1 MEQVLKQFTI
11 AFGLNNTELK
21 QGLKDSEN
29 ALSSFV
35 DTARNLLGAW
45 ASFEFFKTAINNFKD
60 FTTELANAQTLT
72 GESAE
77 NIQALGGALKR
88 FGGDTSSAV
97 TAIKTINQHLHDAKF
112 GEGALMDVAKK
123 YGLVVSQGA
132 TAEQTILNLAKQM
145 GKYDRQTRVAIASQ
159 LGLDEAMQLA
169 FADGGKELEQLI
181 QKQKRLNIVSPE
193 DSKIAQAFS
202 YALLDL
208 QDVFGALMRD
218 FARVILPAFSKLLT
232 IMTDFIDFLRR
243 HKIFVVA
250 FFAGILV
257 ALTPILL
264 TLTKMAV
271 ASTLAFAPFYAIGA
285 VIAGVA
291 LIFEDLLYYFQGYES
306 VTGKLVKQFPLL
318 GAFIEPLKPIVLGIY
333 EVFKSI
339 YNLLKEPSWDNLTKV
354 FKSAGKALYNL
365 LELPLKGIK
374 GLVDGLIER
383 FPVISVVLK
392 PVQLIVDKIYQA
404 FKAIGDLIANFSF
417 DKLLESLKSVKDSLS
432 GFIDNINPFNIF
444 SSDEQKQD
452 KDKEKPAQEQESDFL
467 SKIKNLNFF
476 KDSSKDEQ
484 DKDKEKP
491 RQYLINGQEVS
502 KDEYLARTERFKQPL
517 KSYNELSREKAQ
529 DNIKEINNKE
539 LTKELVREKVQ
550 PLAQMPKVENNK
562 ELIKEVNNNNES
574 IYNKE
579 LIKETIKEKIQ
590 PLAMEAPVIE
600 APKIE
605 IPKVEIQPLAVQAQ
619 AIPETPLPP
628 MSSSVVN
635 NSNQNINNNNYN
647 VTNNINQNISSA
659 TPKQLADSSNK
670 IFINSINQQRQ
681 QRGSL

>member
-21 QGLKDSEN
+21 QGLKDSQN

-72 GESAE
+72 GESME

-97 TAIKTINQHLHDAKF
+97 NAIKTINQHLHDAKF
-112 GEGALMDVAKK
+112 GQGALIDIAKK
-123 YGLVVSQGA
+123 YGLVVSKGA

-208 QDVFGALMRD
+208 QDIFGALMRD
-218 FARVILPAFSKLLT
+218 FARVILPAFSKLLG

-264 TLTKMAV
+264 TLGKMAV

-333 EVFKSI
+333 DIFKSI
-339 YNLLKEPSWDNLTKV
+339 YTLITEPSWDNLSKV
-354 FKSAGKALYNL
+354 FKSVGNL
-365 LELPLKGIK
+365 IK
-374 GLVDGLIER
+374 SLIEVPIKAVKNIIDSLIDK
-383 FPVISVVLK
+383 FPILETVLK
-392 PVQLIVDKIYQA
+392 PFQVIVNAIYEA

-417 DKLLESLKSVKDSLS
+417 DKLLESLKGVKDSLS
-432 GFIDNINPFNIF
+432 GFLDNINPFNIF
-444 SSDEQKQD
+444 SKDDKEQ
-452 KDKEKPAQEQESDFL
+452 DKEKPAQESKSGFL
-467 SKIKNLNFF
+467 SKINPLNLF
-476 KDSSKDEQ
+476 SSDEKEQ
-484 DKDKEKP
+484 EKEPKQEKP
-491 RQYLINGQEVS
+491 RKYLINGQEVS
-502 KDEYLARTERFKQPL
+502 KDEYLARTERYKRPL
-517 KSYNELSREKAQ
+517 KSYNEKALEKAKAKEQ
-529 DNIKEINNKE
+529 EPKKYNI
-539 LTKELVREKVQ
+539 
-550 PLAQMPKVENNK
+550 
-562 ELIKEVNNNNES
+562 
-574 IYNKE
+574 
-579 LIKETIKEKIQ
+579 EKIA
-590 PLAMEAPVIE
+590 PLKVE

-605 IPKVEIQPLAVQAQ
+605 PLKIEAPKLEPLKVEPIKIQLETQAQ
-619 AIPETPLPP
+619 AIPETPMAP
-628 MSSSVVN
+628 MSSSVIN
-635 NSNQNINNNNYN
+635 NSNQSTTNNTYN
-647 VTNNINQNISSA
+647 TTNNINQTISSA

>member
-29 ALSSFV
+29 ALSGFV

-60 FTTELANAQTLT
+60 FTTELMNAQTLT
-72 GESAE
+72 GESAT

-97 TAIKTINQHLHDAKF
+97 NAIKTINQHLHDVKF
-112 GEGALMDVAKK
+112 GEGALMDIAKR
-123 YGLVVSQGA
+123 YGVVISKGA

-145 GKYDRQTRVAIASQ
+145 GRYDRQTRITIASQ

-181 QKQKRLNIVSPE
+181 QKQKRLNVISPE

-208 QDVFGALMRD
+208 QDIFGALMRD
-218 FARVILPAFSKLLT
+218 FARVILPAFSKLLN

-243 HKIFVVA
+243 HKVFVVA
-250 FFAGILV
+250 FFAGILI

-271 ASTLAFAPFYAIGA
+271 ASTIAFAPFYAIGA
-285 VIAGVA
+285 VIAGLA

-306 VTGKLVKQFPLL
+306 VTGNLVKQFPLL
-318 GAFIEPLKPIVLGIY
+318 GTFIEPLRPIVLSIY

-339 YNLLKEPSWDNLTKV
+339 YNLLKEPSWNNLTEV
-354 FKSAGKALYNL
+354 FKSAGKVMYNL
-365 LELPLKGIK
+365 MMLPLKAIK

-383 FPVISVVLK
+383 FPSLGVVLK
-392 PVQLIVDKIYQA
+392 PVQLIVNKIYEA
-404 FKAIGDLIANFSF
+404 FKAIGDLIDNFSF
-417 DKLLESLKSVKDSLS
+417 DKMLESLKGVKDSVG
-432 GFIDNINPFNIF
+432 GFLDKLNPLNLF
-444 SSDEQKQD
+444 SSD
-452 KDKEKPAQEQESDFL
+452 KDENKS
-467 SKIKNLNFF
+467 
-476 KDSSKDEQ
+476 KDS
-484 DKDKEKP
+484 
-491 RQYLINGQEVS
+491 N
-502 KDEYLARTERFKQPL
+502 
-517 KSYNELSREKAQ
+517 KAL
-529 DNIKEINNKE
+529 IKENSKELVNNKE
-539 LTKELVREKVQ
+539 ITKEL
-550 PLAQMPKVENNK
+550 
-562 ELIKEVNNNNES
+562 
-574 IYNKE
+574 
-579 LIKETIKEKIQ
+579 IKEKIQ
-590 PLAMEAPVIE
+590 PLAVEAPKIE
-600 APKIE
+600 APIIKAPAIEMPKIE
-605 IPKVEIQPLAVQAQ
+605 IPKVEIQPLAVEAQ
-619 AIPETPLPP
+619 AIPETPMAP
-628 MSSSVVN
+628 MSSSIIN

>member
-21 QGLKDSEN
+21 QGLKDSQN

-60 FTTELANAQTLT
+60 FTSELANAQTLT
-72 GESAE
+72 GESMQ

-97 TAIKTINQHLHDAKF
+97 NAIKTINQHLHDAKF

-193 DSKIAQAFS
+193 DSKIAQTFS

-208 QDVFGALMRD
+208 QDIFGALMRD
-218 FARVILPAFSKLLT
+218 FARVILPAFSKLLS

-285 VIAGVA
+285 VIASVA

-318 GAFIEPLKPIVLGIY
+318 GAFIEPLRPVVLSIY

-354 FKSAGKALYNL
+354 FKSAGKAIYNL

-374 GLVDGLIER
+374 ALVDSLVER
-383 FPVISVVLK
+383 FPVIGVVLK
-392 PVQLIVDKIYQA
+392 PIQLIVDKIYQA

-432 GFIDNINPFNIF
+432 GFMDNINPFNIF
-444 SSDEQKQD
+444 SSDEKKQD
-452 KDKEKPAQEQESDFL
+452 KDKEKPAEKEEGGFL
-467 SKIKNLNFF
+467 SKINPLNLFT
-476 KDSSKDEQ
+476 SDEQ
-484 DKDKEKP
+484 EQEPKQEKP
-491 RQYLINGQEVS
+491 RQYLINGKEVS
-502 KDEYLARTERFKQPL
+502 KDEYLAHTERFKQPE
-517 KSYNELSREKAQ
+517 KSYNEISREKA
-529 DNIKEINNKE
+529 
-539 LTKELVREKVQ
+539 LEKMQ
-550 PLAQMPKVENNK
+550 PL
-562 ELIKEVNNNNES
+562 
-574 IYNKE
+574 
-579 LIKETIKEKIQ
+579 
-590 PLAMEAPVIE
+590 
-600 APKIE
+600 KIE
-605 IPKVEIQPLAVQAQ
+605 IPKVEIQPLKVEAQ
-619 AIPETPLPP
+619 AIPETPMAP
-628 MSSSVVN
+628 MSSSITN

-681 QRGSL
+681 QKGAL

>member
-97 TAIKTINQHLHDAKF
+97 NAIKTINQHLHDAKF

-145 GKYDRQTRVAIASQ
+145 GKYDKQTRVAIASQ

-181 QKQKRLNIVSPE
+181 QNQKRLNIVSPE

-208 QDVFGALMRD
+208 QDIFGALMRD

-285 VIAGVA
+285 IIASVA

-318 GAFIEPLKPIVLGIY
+318 GAFIEPLRPIVLSIYDIFKNIY
-333 EVFKSI
+333 E
-339 YNLLKEPSWDNLTKV
+339 LLKNPSWDNLTKV
-354 FKSAGKALYNL
+354 FKSAGKAIYNL

-374 GLVDGLIER
+374 ALVDGLVER
-383 FPVISVVLK
+383 FPVIGVVLK
-392 PVQLIVDKIYQA
+392 PVQIIVDKIYEA

-417 DKLLESLKSVKDSLS
+417 DKLLESLKSVKDSVS
-432 GFIDNINPFNIF
+432 GFMDNINPLNIF
-444 SSDEQKQD
+444 SKDEKKQ
-452 KDKEKPAQEQESDFL
+452 EGGFL
-467 SKIKNLNFF
+467 SKINPLNLFT
-476 KDSSKDEQ
+476 SDEQ
-484 DKDKEKP
+484 EKEPKQEKP
-491 RQYLINGQEVS
+491 RKYLINGQEVS
-502 KDEYLARTERFKQPL
+502 KDEYLARTERYRQPE
-517 KSYNELSREKAQ
+517 KSYKEMSREKA
-529 DNIKEINNKE
+529 
-539 LTKELVREKVQ
+539 LEKMQ
-550 PLAQMPKVENNK
+550 PL
-562 ELIKEVNNNNES
+562 
-574 IYNKE
+574 
-579 LIKETIKEKIQ
+579 
-590 PLAMEAPVIE
+590 
-600 APKIE
+600 KIE
-605 IPKVEIQPLAVQAQ
+605 IPKIEIQPLAVQAQ
-619 AIPETPLPP
+619 AIPETPMAP

>member
-11 AFGLNNTELK
+11 AFGLNNTGLK
-21 QGLKDSEN
+21 EGLKDSQN

-60 FTTELANAQTLT
+60 FTTELMNAQTLT
-72 GESAE
+72 GESAT

-97 TAIKTINQHLHDAKF
+97 NAIKTINQHLHDAKF
-112 GEGALMDVAKK
+112 GEGALMDIAKK

-208 QDVFGALMRD
+208 QDIFGALMRD

-285 VIAGVA
+285 AIAGVA

-318 GAFIEPLKPIVLGIY
+318 GAFIEPLRPVVL
-333 EVFKSI
+333 SI
-339 YNLLKEPSWDNLTKV
+339 YDIFKNIYQLLKEPSWDNLSKV
-354 FKSAGKALYNL
+354 FKSAGKAIYNL

-374 GLVDGLIER
+374 ALVDGLVER
-383 FPVISVVLK
+383 FPILGVVLK
-392 PVQLIVDKIYQA
+392 PVQLIVNKIYEA

-432 GFIDNINPFNIF
+432 GFMDNINPFNIF
-444 SSDEQKQD
+444 SSDEKKQD
-452 KDKEKPAQEQESDFL
+452 KDKEKPAEKEEGGFL

-476 KDSSKDEQ
+476 KDSNKDEQ
-484 DKDKEKP
+484 EPKQEKP
-491 RQYLINGQEVS
+491 RKYLINGQEVS
-502 KDEYLARTERFKQPL
+502 KDEYLARTERYRQPA
-517 KSYNELSREKAQ
+517 KSYNEISREKA
-529 DNIKEINNKE
+529 
-539 LTKELVREKVQ
+539 LEKMQ
-550 PLAQMPKVENNK
+550 PL
-562 ELIKEVNNNNES
+562 
-574 IYNKE
+574 
-579 LIKETIKEKIQ
+579 
-590 PLAMEAPVIE
+590 
-600 APKIE
+600 KIE
-605 IPKVEIQPLAVQAQ
+605 IPKIEIQPLAVQAQ

>member
-45 ASFEFFKTAINNFKD
+45 ASFEFFKTAITSFKD
-60 FTTELANAQTLT
+60 FTTELMNAQTLT

-97 TAIKTINQHLHDAKF
+97 SAIKTINQHLHDAKF
-112 GEGALMDVAKK
+112 GEGALMDIAKR
-123 YGLVVSQGA
+123 YGVVISKGA

-145 GKYDRQTRVAIASQ
+145 GRYDRQTRITIASQ
-159 LGLDEAMQLA
+159 LGLDETMQLA

-193 DSKIAQAFS
+193 DSKVAQAFS

-208 QDVFGALMRD
+208 QDIFGALMRD
-218 FARVILPAFSKLLT
+218 FARVILPAFSKLLG

-264 TLTKMAV
+264 TLGKMAV

-285 VIAGVA
+285 VIASVA

-318 GAFIEPLKPIVLGIY
+318 GAFIEPLRPIVLSIF

-354 FKSAGKALYNL
+354 FKSAGKAIYNL

-374 GLVDGLIER
+374 ALVDGLIER
-383 FPVISVVLK
+383 FPVIGVVLK
-392 PVQLIVDKIYQA
+392 PVQLIVNKIYEA

-417 DKLLESLKSVKDSLS
+417 DKLLESLKSVKDSLT

-444 SSDEQKQD
+444 SKDEKKQD
-452 KDKEKPAQEQESDFL
+452 KDKETPVEKQESGFL

-476 KDSSKDEQ
+476 KDSSKDEVAR
-484 DKDKEKP
+484 DKE
-491 RQYLINGQEVS
+491 LN
-502 KDEYLARTERFKQPL
+502 
-517 KSYNELSREKAQ
+517 
-529 DNIKEINNKE
+529 
-539 LTKELVREKVQ
+539 
-550 PLAQMPKVENNK
+550 
-562 ELIKEVNNNNES
+562 
-574 IYNKE
+574 
-579 LIKETIKEKIQ
+579 KEKIQ
-590 PLAMEAPVIE
+590 PLAVEAPKIE
-600 APKIE
+600 APIIEAPKVEIPVVEMPKIE
-605 IPKVEIQPLAVQAQ
+605 IPKVEIQPLAIEAQ
-619 AIPETPLPP
+619 SIPETPMPP
-628 MSSSVVN
+628 MSSTLIN

-681 QRGSL
+681 QRGAL

>member
-21 QGLKDSEN
+21 QGLKDSQN

-72 GESAE
+72 GESMQ

-97 TAIKTINQHLHDAKF
+97 NAIKTINQHLHDAKF
-112 GEGALMDVAKK
+112 GEGALIDIAKK
-123 YGLVVSQGA
+123 YGLVVSKGA

-145 GKYDRQTRVAIASQ
+145 GRYDRQTRVAIASQ

-208 QDVFGALMRD
+208 QDIFGALMRD
-218 FARVILPAFSKLLT
+218 FARVILPAFSKLLG

-264 TLTKMAV
+264 TLGKMAI

-285 VIAGVA
+285 IIASVA

-318 GAFIEPLKPIVLGIY
+318 GAFIEPLRPVVL
-333 EVFKSI
+333 SI
-339 YNLLKEPSWDNLTKV
+339 YDIFKNIYQLLKEPSWDNLTKV
-354 FKSAGKALYNL
+354 FKSAGKAIYNL

-374 GLVDGLIER
+374 ALVDGLVER
-383 FPVISVVLK
+383 FPSLGVVLK
-392 PVQLIVDKIYQA
+392 PVQLIVNKIYEA

-417 DKLLESLKSVKDSLS
+417 DKLLESLKGVKDSLS
-432 GFIDNINPFNIF
+432 GFLDNINPFNIF
-444 SSDEQKQD
+444 SKDEKKQEQ
-452 KDKEKPAQEQESDFL
+452 DKEKPAQESKSGFLDKINPLNLFSSDE
-467 SKIKNLNFF
+467 KEPK
-476 KDSSKDEQ
+476 Q
-484 DKDKEKP
+484 EKP
-491 RQYLINGQEVS
+491 RKYLINGKEVS
-502 KDEYLARTERFKQPL
+502 KDEYLARTERFRQPL
-517 KSYNELSREKAQ
+517 KSYNEKSREKEQ
-529 DNIKEINNKE
+529 EPKKYNI
-539 LTKELVREKVQ
+539 EKIA
-550 PLAQMPKVENNK
+550 PLKVEAPK
-562 ELIKEVNNNNES
+562 LE
-574 IYNKE
+574 
-579 LIKETIKEKIQ
+579 
-590 PLAMEAPVIE
+590 PLKVE

-605 IPKVEIQPLAVQAQ
+605 PLKIEAPKLEPLKVEPLKIQLETQAQ

-628 MSSSVVN
+628 MSSSVIN
-635 NSNQNINNNNYN
+635 NSNQSTTNNTYN
-647 VTNNINQNISSA
+647 TTNNIHQNISSA

-670 IFINSINQQRQ
+670 IFIDSINHQRQ
-681 QRGSL
+681 QRGAL

>member
-21 QGLKDSEN
+21 QGLKDSQN

-72 GESAE
+72 GESMQ

-97 TAIKTINQHLHDAKF
+97 NAIKTINQHLHDAKF

-123 YGLVVSQGA
+123 YGLVVSKGA

-145 GKYDRQTRVAIASQ
+145 GRYDRQTRVAIASQ

-208 QDVFGALMRD
+208 QDIFGALMRD
-218 FARVILPAFSKLLT
+218 FARVILPAFSKLLG

-264 TLTKMAV
+264 TLGKMAV

-285 VIAGVA
+285 IIASVA

-354 FKSAGKALYNL
+354 FKSAGKAIYNL

-374 GLVDGLIER
+374 ALVDGLVER
-383 FPVISVVLK
+383 FPVIGVVLK
-392 PVQLIVDKIYQA
+392 PVQLIVNKIYEA

-417 DKLLESLKSVKDSLS
+417 DKLLESLKGVKDSLS
-432 GFIDNINPFNIF
+432 GFLDNINPFNIF
-444 SSDEQKQD
+444 SKDEKKQ
-452 KDKEKPAQEQESDFL
+452 DKEKPAQESKGGIL
-467 SKIKNLNFF
+467 SKINPLNLF
-476 KDSSKDEQ
+476 SSDEKETKQ
-484 DKDKEKP
+484 EPKQEKP
-491 RQYLINGQEVS
+491 RKYLINGQEVS
-502 KDEYLARTERFKQPL
+502 KDEYMARTERYKRPL
-517 KSYNELSREKAQ
+517 KSYNEIALEKAR
-529 DNIKEINNKE
+529 NKE
-539 LTKELVREKVQ
+539 QDKEQE
-550 PLAQMPKVENNK
+550 PKK
-562 ELIKEVNNNNES
+562 
-574 IYNKE
+574 YN
-579 LIKETIKEKIQ
+579 IEKIA
-590 PLAMEAPVIE
+590 PLKVE

-605 IPKVEIQPLAVQAQ
+605 PLKIEAPKLEPLKVEPIKIQLETQAQ

-635 NSNQNINNNNYN
+635 NSNQSTTNNTYN
-647 VTNNINQNISSA
+647 TTNNINQTISSA

-670 IFINSINQQRQ
+670 IFIDSINHQRQ
-681 QRGSL
+681 QRGAL

>member
-21 QGLKDSEN
+21 QGLKDSQN

-72 GESAE
+72 GESMQ

-97 TAIKTINQHLHDAKF
+97 NAIKTINQHLHDAKF
-112 GEGALMDVAKK
+112 GQGALIDIAKK
-123 YGLVVSQGA
+123 YGLVVSKGA
-132 TAEQTILNLAKQM
+132 TAEQTILSLVKQM
-145 GKYDRQTRVAIASQ
+145 GRYDRQTRVAIASQ

-208 QDVFGALMRD
+208 QDIFGALMRD
-218 FARVILPAFSKLLT
+218 FARVILPAFSKLLG

-264 TLTKMAV
+264 TLGKMAV

-285 VIAGVA
+285 IIASVA

-354 FKSAGKALYNL
+354 FKSAGKAIYNL

-374 GLVDGLIER
+374 ALVDGLVER
-383 FPVISVVLK
+383 FPSLGVVLK
-392 PVQLIVDKIYQA
+392 PVQLIVNKIYEA

-417 DKLLESLKSVKDSLS
+417 DKLLESLKGVKDSLS
-432 GFIDNINPFNIF
+432 GFLDSINPFNIF
-444 SSDEQKQD
+444 SKDEKKQEQD
-452 KDKEKPAQEQESDFL
+452 KPAQESKGGFLDKINPLNLFSSDEKETRQEP
-467 SKIKNLNFF
+467 K
-476 KDSSKDEQ
+476 Q
-484 DKDKEKP
+484 EKP
-491 RQYLINGQEVS
+491 KKYLINGQEVS
-502 KDEYLARTERFKQPL
+502 KDEYMARTERYRQPL
-517 KSYNELSREKAQ
+517 KSYNELSREKA
-529 DNIKEINNKE
+529 
-539 LTKELVREKVQ
+539 LEKMQ
-550 PLAQMPKVENNK
+550 PLK
-562 ELIKEVNNNNES
+562 
-574 IYNKE
+574 
-579 LIKETIKEKIQ
+579 
-590 PLAMEAPVIE
+590 IE

-605 IPKVEIQPLAVQAQ
+605 IPKIEIQPLMPQAQ

-628 MSSSVVN
+628 MSSSVIN
-635 NSNQNINNNNYN
+635 NSNQSTTNNTYN
-647 VTNNINQNISSA
+647 TTNNIHQNISSA

-670 IFINSINQQRQ
+670 IFIDSINQQRQ
-681 QRGSL
+681 QRGAL

>member
-21 QGLKDSEN
+21 QGLKDSQN
-29 ALSSFV
+29 ALSGFV

-60 FTTELANAQTLT
+60 FTTELMNAQTLT
-72 GESAE
+72 GESAT

-97 TAIKTINQHLHDAKF
+97 NAIKTINQHLHDAKF
-112 GEGALMDVAKK
+112 GEGALMDIAKR
-123 YGLVVSQGA
+123 YGVVISKGA

-145 GKYDRQTRVAIASQ
+145 GRYDRQTRMTIASQ

-208 QDVFGALMRD
+208 KDIFGVLMRD
-218 FARVILPAFSKLLT
+218 FARVILPAFSKLLN

-243 HKIFVVA
+243 HKVFVVA
-250 FFAGILV
+250 FFAGILI

-271 ASTLAFAPFYAIGA
+271 ASTIAFAPFYAIGA

-318 GAFIEPLKPIVLGIY
+318 GTFIEPLKPIVLSIY

-339 YNLLKEPSWDNLTKV
+339 YNLLKEPSWNNLTEI
-354 FKSAGKALYNL
+354 FKSAGKVMYNL
-365 LELPLKGIK
+365 MMLPLKAIK

-383 FPVISVVLK
+383 FPSLGVVLK
-392 PVQLIVDKIYQA
+392 PIQIIVNKIYEA
-404 FKAIGDLIANFSF
+404 FKAIGDLIENFSF
-417 DKLLESLKSVKDSLS
+417 DKMLESLKGVKDSVG
-432 GFIDNINPFNIF
+432 GFLDKLNPLNLF
-444 SSDEQKQD
+444 SSD
-452 KDKEKPAQEQESDFL
+452 KDENK
-467 SKIKNLNFF
+467 
-476 KDSSKDEQ
+476 SKDG
-484 DKDKEKP
+484 K
-491 RQYLINGQEVS
+491 NS
-502 KDEYLARTERFKQPL
+502 NRTL
-517 KSYNELSREKAQ
+517 
-529 DNIKEINNKE
+529 IKENG
-539 LTKELVREKVQ
+539 KELV
-550 PLAQMPKVENNK
+550 
-562 ELIKEVNNNNES
+562 
-574 IYNKE
+574 
-579 LIKETIKEKIQ
+579 KEKIQ
-590 PLAMEAPVIE
+590 PLAVEAPAIE
-600 APKIE
+600 MPKIE
-605 IPKVEIQPLAVQAQ
+605 IPKVEIQPLAIEAQ
-619 AIPETPLPP
+619 AIPETPIAP
-628 MSSSVVN
+628 MSSSIIN

>member
-21 QGLKDSEN
+21 QGLKDSQN

-60 FTTELANAQTLT
+60 FTSELANAQTLT
-72 GESAE
+72 GESMQ

-88 FGGDTSSAV
+88 FGGDTTSAV
-97 TAIKTINQHLHDAKF
+97 NAIKTINQHLHDAKF

-123 YGLVVSQGA
+123 YGLVVSKGA

-145 GKYDRQTRVAIASQ
+145 GRYDRQTRVAIASQ

-208 QDVFGALMRD
+208 QDIFGALMRD
-218 FARVILPAFSKLLT
+218 FARVILPAFSKLLG

-264 TLTKMAV
+264 TLGKMAV

-285 VIAGVA
+285 VIASVA

-339 YNLLKEPSWDNLTKV
+339 YNLLKEPSWDNLAKV
-354 FKSAGKALYNL
+354 FKSAGKAIYNL

-374 GLVDGLIER
+374 ALVDGLIER
-383 FPVISVVLK
+383 FPVIGVVLK
-392 PVQLIVDKIYQA
+392 PVQLIVNKIYEA

-417 DKLLESLKSVKDSLS
+417 DKLLESLKGVKDSLS
-432 GFIDNINPFNIF
+432 GFLDSINPFNIF
-444 SSDEQKQD
+444 SKDEKKQEQ
-452 KDKEKPAQEQESDFL
+452 DKEKPAQEKESKSGFL
-467 SKIKNLNFF
+467 SKINPLNLF
-476 KDSSKDEQ
+476 SSDEKEQ
-484 DKDKEKP
+484 EKEPKQEKP
-491 RQYLINGQEVS
+491 RKYLINGKEVS
-502 KDEYLARTERFKQPL
+502 KDEYLARTERYKRPL
-517 KSYNELSREKAQ
+517 KSYNEKALEKAR
-529 DNIKEINNKE
+529 NKE
-539 LTKELVREKVQ
+539 QNLK
-550 PLAQMPKVENNK
+550 
-562 ELIKEVNNNNES
+562 
-574 IYNKE
+574 
-579 LIKETIKEKIQ
+579 
-590 PLAMEAPVIE
+590 IE

-605 IPKVEIQPLAVQAQ
+605 PLKIDKSQDKEQEPKKYNIEKIAPLKVEAPKIEPLKIEAPNIEPLKVEPIKIQLETQAQ

-635 NSNQNINNNNYN
+635 NSNQSTTNNTYN
-647 VTNNINQNISSA
+647 TTNNINQTISSA

>member
-11 AFGLNNTELK
+11 TFGLNNTELK

-29 ALSSFV
+29 ALSGFV

-60 FTTELANAQTLT
+60 FTTELMNAQTLT
-72 GESAE
+72 GESAT

-97 TAIKTINQHLHDAKF
+97 NAIKTINQHLHDAKF
-112 GEGALMDVAKK
+112 GEGALMDIAKK
-123 YGLVVSQGA
+123 YGVAISKGA

-208 QDVFGALMRD
+208 QDIFGALMRD
-218 FARVILPAFSKLLT
+218 FARVILPAFSKLLG

-243 HKIFVVA
+243 HKVFVVA
-250 FFAGILV
+250 FFAGILI

-264 TLTKMAV
+264 TLGKMAV
-271 ASTLAFAPFYAIGA
+271 ASTIAFAPFYAIGA
-285 VIAGVA
+285 VIAGLA

-318 GAFIEPLKPIVLGIY
+318 GAFIEPLRPIVLSIY

-354 FKSAGKALYNL
+354 FKSAGEVMYNL
-365 LELPLKGIK
+365 MMLPLKAIK
-374 GLVDGLIER
+374 GLVDGLVER
-383 FPVISVVLK
+383 FPSLGVVLK
-392 PVQLIVDKIYQA
+392 PVQLIIDKIYEA

-417 DKLLESLKSVKDSLS
+417 DKLLESLSEIKKSLG

-444 SSDEQKQD
+444 SSDEKKQD
-452 KDKEKPAQEQESDFL
+452 KDKEKSAEKQESGFLDKLNPLNLFSSDKKEQEP
-467 SKIKNLNFF
+467 K
-476 KDSSKDEQ
+476 Q
-484 DKDKEKP
+484 EKP
-491 RQYLINGQEVS
+491 RKYVFNGKEVS
-502 KDEYLARTERFKQPL
+502 EDEYLTKTASFR
-517 KSYNELSREKAQ
+517 KSR
-529 DNIKEINNKE
+529 NK
-539 LTKELVREKVQ
+539 TSFQ
-550 PLAQMPKVENNK
+550 
-562 ELIKEVNNNNES
+562 
-574 IYNKE
+574 
-579 LIKETIKEKIQ
+579 EKIQ
-590 PLAMEAPVIE
+590 PLAVEAPKIE
-600 APKIE
+600 APIIQAPAIE
-605 IPKVEIQPLAVQAQ
+605 IPKVEIQPIMAQAQ
-619 AIPETPLPP
+619 AIPETPMAP
-628 MSSSVVN
+628 MSSSIIN
-635 NSNQNINNNNYN
+635 NSNQNVNNNNYN

-681 QRGSL
+681 QRGTL

>member
-21 QGLKDSEN
+21 QGLKDSQN

-72 GESAE
+72 GESMQ

-88 FGGDTSSAV
+88 FGGDTASAV
-97 TAIKTINQHLHDAKF
+97 NAIKTINQHLHEAKF
-112 GEGALMDVAKK
+112 GEGALIDIAKK
-123 YGLVVSQGA
+123 YGLVVSKGA

-145 GKYDRQTRVAIASQ
+145 GRYDRQTRVAIASQ

-208 QDVFGALMRD
+208 QDIFGALMRD
-218 FARVILPAFSKLLT
+218 FARVILPAFSKLLG

-264 TLTKMAV
+264 TLGKMAV

-285 VIAGVA
+285 IIASVA

-318 GAFIEPLKPIVLGIY
+318 GAIIEPLKPIVLGIY

-354 FKSAGKALYNL
+354 FKSAGKAIYNL

-374 GLVDGLIER
+374 ALVDGLVER
-383 FPVISVVLK
+383 FPSLGVVLK
-392 PVQLIVDKIYQA
+392 PVQLIVNKIYEA

-417 DKLLESLKSVKDSLS
+417 DKLLESLKGVKDSLS
-432 GFIDNINPFNIF
+432 GFLDNINPFNIF
-444 SSDEQKQD
+444 SKDEKQ
-452 KDKEKPAQEQESDFL
+452 DKEKPAQESKGGFLDKINPLNLFSSDEKETKQEP
-467 SKIKNLNFF
+467 K
-476 KDSSKDEQ
+476 Q
-484 DKDKEKP
+484 EKP
-491 RQYLINGQEVS
+491 KKYLINGQEVS
-502 KDEYLARTERFKQPL
+502 KDEYLARTERYKRPL
-517 KSYNELSREKAQ
+517 KSYNEIALEKAKAKEQ
-529 DNIKEINNKE
+529 EQESKKYNI
-539 LTKELVREKVQ
+539 EKMQ
-550 PLAQMPKVENNK
+550 PLK
-562 ELIKEVNNNNES
+562 
-574 IYNKE
+574 
-579 LIKETIKEKIQ
+579 
-590 PLAMEAPVIE
+590 IE
-600 APKIE
+600 APKLE
-605 IPKVEIQPLAVQAQ
+605 PLKVEPLKIQLETQAQ

-635 NSNQNINNNNYN
+635 NSNQSTTNNTYN
-647 VTNNINQNISSA
+647 TTNNIHQNISSA

-670 IFINSINQQRQ
+670 IFIDSINQQRQ
-681 QRGSL
+681 QRGAL

>member
-21 QGLKDSEN
+21 QGLKDSQN

-72 GESAE
+72 GESMQ

-88 FGGDTSSAV
+88 FGGDTTSAV
-97 TAIKTINQHLHDAKF
+97 NAIKTINQHLHDAKF
-112 GEGALMDVAKK
+112 GQGALIDIAKK
-123 YGLVVSQGA
+123 YGLVVSKGA

-145 GKYDRQTRVAIASQ
+145 GRYDRQTRVAIASQ

-208 QDVFGALMRD
+208 QDIFGALMRD
-218 FARVILPAFSKLLT
+218 FARVILPSFTKLLNLFT
-232 IMTDFIDFLRR
+232 SFIEFLRK
-243 HKIFVVA
+243 HKIFVTA

-264 TLTKMAV
+264 TLGKMAV

-285 VIAGVA
+285 IIASVA

-318 GAFIEPLKPIVLGIY
+318 GALIEPLRGIVLGIY
-333 EVFKSI
+333 DIFKSI
-339 YNLLKEPSWDNLTKV
+339 YTLITEPSWDNLTKV
-354 FKSAGKALYNL
+354 FKSVGNVIKSLIEIPIKA
-365 LELPLKGIK
+365 IK
-374 GLVDGLIER
+374 NIIDGLIDK
-383 FPVISVVLK
+383 FPILETVLK
-392 PVQLIVDKIYQA
+392 PFQIIVNSIYEA
-404 FKAIGDLIANFSF
+404 FKAIADIVANFSI
-417 DKLLESLKSVKDSLS
+417 DKMLNGISSIKESVG
-432 GFIDNINPFNIF
+432 GFLDKINPLNLF
-444 SSDEQKQD
+444 SSDEKEPRQEPKQ
-452 KDKEKPAQEQESDFL
+452 
-467 SKIKNLNFF
+467 
-476 KDSSKDEQ
+476 
-484 DKDKEKP
+484 EKP
-491 RQYLINGQEVS
+491 RKYLINGKEVS
-502 KDEYLARTERFKQPL
+502 KDEYLARTERYKRPL
-517 KSYNELSREKAQ
+517 KSYNEKALEKAKAKEQ
-529 DNIKEINNKE
+529 EPKKYNI
-539 LTKELVREKVQ
+539 
-550 PLAQMPKVENNK
+550 
-562 ELIKEVNNNNES
+562 
-574 IYNKE
+574 
-579 LIKETIKEKIQ
+579 EKIA
-590 PLAMEAPVIE
+590 PLKVE

-605 IPKVEIQPLAVQAQ
+605 PLKIEAPKLEPLKVEPLKIQLETQAQ

-628 MSSSVVN
+628 MSSSVIN
-635 NSNQNINNNNYN
+635 NSNQSTTNNTYN
-647 VTNNINQNISSA
+647 TTNNIHQNISSA

-670 IFINSINQQRQ
+670 IFIDSINHQRQ
-681 QRGSL
+681 QQGAF

>member
-29 ALSSFV
+29 ALSGFV

-45 ASFEFFKTAINNFKD
+45 ASFEFFKTAISNFKD
-60 FTTELANAQTLT
+60 FTTELMNAQTLT

-97 TAIKTINQHLHDAKF
+97 SAIKTINQHLHDAKF
-112 GEGALMDVAKK
+112 GEGALMDIAKR
-123 YGLVVSQGA
+123 YGVVISKGA

-145 GKYDRQTRVAIASQ
+145 GRYDRQTRITIASQ

-218 FARVILPAFSKLLT
+218 FARVILPAFSKLLG

-243 HKIFVVA
+243 HKVFVVA
-250 FFAGILV
+250 FFAGILI

-264 TLTKMAV
+264 TLGKMAV
-271 ASTLAFAPFYAIGA
+271 ASTIAFAPFYAIGA
-285 VIAGVA
+285 VIAGLA

-318 GAFIEPLKPIVLGIY
+318 GAFIEPLRPIVLSIY

-339 YNLLKEPSWDNLTKV
+339 YNLLKEPSWDNLTEV
-354 FKSAGKALYNL
+354 FKSAGKVMHSLM
-365 LELPLKGIK
+365 ELPLKAIK
-374 GLVDGLIER
+374 GLVDGLVER
-383 FPVISVVLK
+383 FPSLGVALK
-392 PVQLIVDKIYQA
+392 PIQIIVDKIYEA
-404 FKAIGDLIANFSF
+404 FKNIGDLIKNFSF
-417 DKLLESLKSVKDSLS
+417 DKMLESLKGVKDSVG
-432 GFIDNINPFNIF
+432 GFLDKLNPLNLF
-444 SSDEQKQD
+444 SSD
-452 KDKEKPAQEQESDFL
+452 KDESESKESD
-467 SKIKNLNFF
+467 KAKNRKYIF
-476 KDSSKDEQ
+476 
-484 DKDKEKP
+484 
-491 RQYLINGQEVS
+491 NGKEVS
-502 KDEYLARTERFKQPL
+502 EDEYLAKTASFRKSRNRTSFQ
-517 KSYNELSREKAQ
+517 
-529 DNIKEINNKE
+529 
-539 LTKELVREKVQ
+539 
-550 PLAQMPKVENNK
+550 
-562 ELIKEVNNNNES
+562 
-574 IYNKE
+574 
-579 LIKETIKEKIQ
+579 EKIQ
-590 PLAMEAPVIE
+590 PLAIE
-600 APKIE
+600 APKIEAPIIQAPAIE
-605 IPKVEIQPLAVQAQ
+605 IPKVEIQPIIAQAQ
-619 AIPETPLPP
+619 AIPETPMAP
-628 MSSSVVN
+628 MSSSIIN

>member
-21 QGLKDSEN
+21 QGLKDSQN

-60 FTTELANAQTLT
+60 FTTELMNAQTLT
-72 GESAE
+72 GESAT

-112 GEGALMDVAKK
+112 GEGALMDIAKK

-218 FARVILPAFSKLLT
+218 FARVILPAFSKLLN

-285 VIAGVA
+285 IIASVA

-339 YNLLKEPSWDNLTKV
+339 YNLLKEPSWDNLAKV
-354 FKSAGKALYNL
+354 FKSAGKAIYNL

-374 GLVDGLIER
+374 ALVDGLIER
-383 FPVISVVLK
+383 FPSLGVMLK
-392 PVQLIVDKIYQA
+392 PIQLIVNKIYEA
-404 FKAIGDLIANFSF
+404 FKAIGEIIANFSF

-444 SSDEQKQD
+444 SKDEKKQD
-452 KDKEKPAQEQESDFL
+452 KDKDKDKEKSAEEQEGGFL
-467 SKIKNLNFF
+467 SKIKSLNFF

-484 DKDKEKP
+484 EPRQEKP

-502 KDEYLARTERFKQPL
+502 KDEYLARTERFKQPV
-517 KSYNELSREKAQ
+517 KSYNEISREKA
-529 DNIKEINNKE
+529 
-539 LTKELVREKVQ
+539 LEKMQ
-550 PLAQMPKVENNK
+550 PL
-562 ELIKEVNNNNES
+562 
-574 IYNKE
+574 
-579 LIKETIKEKIQ
+579 
-590 PLAMEAPVIE
+590 VIE

-605 IPKVEIQPLAVQAQ
+605 IPKVEIQPMAQAQ
-619 AIPETPLPP
+619 SIPETPLPP
-628 MSSSVVN
+628 MSSSVTN

-681 QRGSL
+681 QRGAL

>member
-11 AFGLNNTELK
+11 AFGLNNTGLK
-21 QGLKDSEN
+21 EGLKDSQN

-123 YGLVVSQGA
+123 YGLVISKGA

-145 GKYDRQTRVAIASQ
+145 GRYDRQTRVAIASQ

-218 FARVILPAFSKLLT
+218 FARVILPAFSKLLS

-264 TLTKMAV
+264 TLGKMAV

-285 VIAGVA
+285 IIASVA

-339 YNLLKEPSWDNLTKV
+339 YNLLKEPSWDNLSKV
-354 FKSAGKALYNL
+354 FKSAGKAIYNL

-374 GLVDGLIER
+374 ALVDSLVER
-383 FPVISVVLK
+383 FPVIGVVLK
-392 PVQLIVDKIYQA
+392 PIQLIVDKIYEA

-417 DKLLESLKSVKDSLS
+417 DRMLESLKSVKESLS
-432 GFIDNINPFNIF
+432 GFMDNINPFNIF
-444 SSDEQKQD
+444 GKDEKKQEGGFLDKINPLNLFSSDEKEQEPKQD
-452 KDKEKPAQEQESDFL
+452 
-467 SKIKNLNFF
+467 
-476 KDSSKDEQ
+476 
-484 DKDKEKP
+484 KP
-491 RQYLINGQEVS
+491 RQYLINGKEVS
-502 KDEYLARTERFKQPL
+502 KDEYLAKTERFRQPT
-517 KSYNELSREKAQ
+517 KSYNEISREKA
-529 DNIKEINNKE
+529 
-539 LTKELVREKVQ
+539 LEKMQ
-550 PLAQMPKVENNK
+550 PL
-562 ELIKEVNNNNES
+562 
-574 IYNKE
+574 
-579 LIKETIKEKIQ
+579 
-590 PLAMEAPVIE
+590 
-600 APKIE
+600 KIE

-628 MSSSVVN
+628 MSSSITN